1 MWATRV
7 SACTNYTDNGTGLD
21 AGPGLTSTDAG
32 GVTLTQA
39 DGAACVGLQCQQ
51 VVCAGDGGVTTSI
64 SGTVVAGTLPTYGAA
79 DPLPNV
85 LVYVPNAPLN
95 AFAAGV
101 QCDATCSAEVSGSP
115 IAATLTNFDGTFTL
129 TNVPVG
135 NNIPV
140 VIQLGR
146 WRREVQFNITNS
158 CVNTVVGNIRMPRT
172 QTDSTPPSAGNIPFT
187 AISTGDVDSLECVLL
202 KMGIDTPCSPI
213 PAVVAASRCT
223 TATALTWT

>member
-1 MWATRV
+1 LDA
-7 SACTNYTDNGTGLD
+7 GTGLQ
-21 AGPGLTSTDAG
+21 PTDAG
-32 GVTLTQA
+32 GITLSQV
-39 DGAACVGLQCQQ
+39 DGAGCQGLQCQQ
-51 VVCAGDGGVTTSI
+51 VTCAGDGGVTTTI

-101 QCDATCSAEVSGSP
+101 QCDSTCSAEVSGAP

-146 WRREVQFNITNS
+146 WRREVQFNVLNS
-158 CVNTVVGNIRMPRT
+158 CTNTVVGAIR
-172 QTDSTPPSAGNIPFT
+172 
-187 AISTGDVDSLECVLL
+187 
-202 KMGIDTPCSPI
+202 
-213 PAVVAASRCT
+213 
-223 TATALTWT
+223 